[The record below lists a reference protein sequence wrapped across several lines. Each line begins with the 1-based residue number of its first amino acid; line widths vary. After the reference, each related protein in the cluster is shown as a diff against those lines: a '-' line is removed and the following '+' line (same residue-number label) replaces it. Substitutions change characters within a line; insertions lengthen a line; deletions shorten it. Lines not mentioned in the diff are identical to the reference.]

1 MTPGE
6 TLKRAAGFIARIHAD
21 GILGLEADGYPK
33 DVIEGLTALR
43 EALTMFGPVILK
55 EKPESGML
63 AQWAR
68 EEAEERSHQRQAM
81 QSAEVCVP
89 GMVAMVPPRYDH
101 DEKSLFDSIVRTLVE
116 QQGWKREDMIEQA
129 KSIVLAR
136 RAFFEPSATKG

>member
-33 DVIEGLTALR
+33 DVIEGLTDLR

-68 EEAEERSHQRQAM
+68 EEAEERGHQRQAM
-81 QSAEVCVP
+81 QSAEACVP

-101 DEKSLFDSIVRTLVE
+101 DEKTLFDAIINTLVSR
-116 QQGWKREDMIEQA
+116 QTWKREDMVTYAQD
-129 KSIVLAR
+129 IVLAR
-136 RAFFEPSATKG
+136 RAFFEPKG